1 MTRPGRFGPEDEQRF
16 REVRLRALAGIN
28 VQTFW
33 LVAIL
38 VLAFSGWDWYV
49 DPANWWSALLIRAAG
64 AIVILGTGLVQ
75 LLSRRVQWA
84 GAIAKVRDAA
94 GIIAVAGALAV
105 LERGFVVGVA
115 GLVSVM
121 LTAPYVALDRR
132 DLLAMNAAPIAA
144 TALIMA
150 AADLDRFAV
159 VNSAVFIV
167 LALLVS
173 LLLARVFE
181 ASNRRAFAL
190 EQQLTAEA
198 RTDALTG
205 LRNRRA
211 LEEAAGAEV
220 KRGTRT
226 GATLAVI
233 ICDID
238 HFKQVNDRYG
248 HEAGD
253 KVLRAVADLL
263 AGVARESDILGRW
276 GGEEFLM
283 ILPDTGEN
291 EAFMVAE
298 RMRRAIETAP
308 MPVEGLRVT
317 ISLGVA
323 GLLPGC
329 SEPER
334 WQEAV
339 READEAMYRSKK
351 SGRNRV
357 TCAERPVSL
366 ARPKPA

>member
-1 MTRPGRFGPEDEQRF
+1 MILQRF
-16 REVRLRALAGIN
+16 APDEEARFRFARQLALAEIN
-28 VQTFW
+28 GQTFW
-33 LVAIL
+33 LVAGL
-38 VLAFSGWDWYV
+38 VMAFSWWDWYV
-49 DPANWWSALLIRAAG
+49 DPENWLAAFVIRSTGALV
-64 AIVILGTGLVQ
+64 IVATGVVQ
-75 LLSRRVQWA
+75 RVTRRVDWA
-84 GAIAKVRDAA
+84 GDIAKVRFAA
-94 GIIAVAGALAV
+94 GTVAVAGALAV
-105 LERGFVVGVA
+105 LDRGFLVGIA
-115 GLVSVM
+115 GLIAVM
-121 LTAPYVALDRR
+121 LSAPYIAIDRV
-132 DLLAMNAAPIAA
+132 DLLKMNAAPLVLIAV
-144 TALIMA
+144 IMGA
-150 AADLDRFAV
+150 ARLDAFTV
-159 VNSAVFIV
+159 VNSTVFIA

-173 LLLARVFE
+173 LLLARNFE
-181 ASNRRAFAL
+181 ASNRRAFSL
-190 EQQLTAEA
+190 EHHLTSEA

-211 LEEAAGAEV
+211 VEEAATAEV

-226 GATLAVI
+226 GASLSVI

-238 HFKQVNDRYG
+238 HFKQVNDRHG

-291 EAFMVAE
+291 AAFVVAE
-298 RMRRAIETAP
+298 RMRKVVEARA

-323 GLLPGC
+323 ELLPGG

-339 READEAMYRSKK
+339 READEAMYRSKQ

-357 TCAERPVSL
+357 TCAERPVSA
-366 ARPKPA
+366 ARSKPA